1 MTNYAFQGV
10 ERILG
15 IYLALAHTR
24 QDDFGTCINAW
35 QSMTNSAFQGG
46 EQILSTIRALA
57 IHLLKCM
64 AEAEIDA
71 LKRISA
77 LKSGVSH
84 FY

>member
-10 ERILG
+10 
-15 IYLALAHTR
+15 
-24 QDDFGTCINAW
+24 
-35 QSMTNSAFQGG
+35 

-71 LKRISA
+71 LVTSPLWKAELVIFI
-77 LKSGVSH
+77 KV
-84 FY
+84 

>member
-1 MTNYAFQGV
+1 M
-10 ERILG
+10 EILR
-15 IYLALAHTR
+15 LNLTEALAHTR
-24 QDDFGTCINAW
+24 QDSFNIYVNAW

-71 LKRISA
+71 FSHISA
-77 LKSGVSH
+77 LKSGDSH
-84 FY
+84 FYNV

>member
-1 MTNYAFQGV
+1 MAK
-10 ERILG
+10 
-15 IYLALAHTR
+15 AHTR
-24 QDDFGTCINAW
+24 QDDFGEYVNAW

-46 EQILSTIRALA
+46 GQILSTIQALA

-64 AEAEIDA
+64 AEAEIGA
-71 LKRISA
+71 FGHISA